1 MEPGNRPYAGPGNAP
16 GDVGT
21 EEPTDFPLTPDRKG
35 EAPLVPVRGGAIDEG
50 VLDGSPADDVI
61 EGGAPLAEPGGALQA
76 DPAIDA

>member
-16 GDVGT
+16 RDVNG
-21 EEPTDFPLTPDRKG
+21 EETADHPLTADPKG
-35 EAPLVPVRGGAIDEG
+35 EAPLVPVGGGAIDEG